1 MGLFNRLIG
10 RLKDRGGSLSDRVIG
25 GMEMMG
31 GMPREFA
38 PRQLRGIMD
47 GMRNRSFFDRFRD
60 RRRRP
65 RPMMDDFF
73 EPTVNLPPD
82 IEVQE
87 DPPFPPKDQ
96 DFIPISMPTDPG
108 FGKRPINDGMME
120 KMPVDE
126 GFVFEKPINRPMPM
140 PIRELKP
147 VRPLPDLSFLRPEDR
162 RRFLENRPIA
172 RPEMPVM
179 LPPDI
184 EVGDQRLP
192 PDLPDVQPFVAGG
205 AVKSLARLKKLPE
218 RPTRA
223 ERMREL
229 SMGRPLTRRDLEML
243 EGQEFGVET
252 RVNERLRA
260 KMRMNRALEAA
271 LGTAQE
277 SGRTISKAD
286 IARLV
291 AMMSSD
297 DPEVEKG
304 FYAELEQLFSGM
316 PFMPDAFGGG
326 VPGGMN
332 MQGMMASDMPNMTP
346 SFKEGG
352 SAEKKY
358 PNKGLAALAKVAPE
372 VVKRMG
378 YQEGGSVDNLQDYPR
393 RSAEMLIDELYQ
405 VLDSNNP
412 EMLKSSVFLVDR
424 LREAAQTPDEI
435 VQAQFIE
442 RMFKERGIN
451 VPQSGISVSETTI
464 KMMPADSG
472 RTESDSD
479 KDIITEALEQLR

>member
-47 GMRNRSFFDRFRD
+47 GMRNRRFFDRFRG
-60 RRRRP
+60 RRR

-108 FGKRPINDGMME
+108 FLKRPINDGMME

-184 EVGDQRLP
+184 EVGDSRLP
-192 PDLPDVQPFVAGG
+192 PDLPDVQPFQAGG
-205 AVKSLARLKKLPE
+205 AVKSLARLN
-218 RPTRA
+218 RA
-223 ERMREL
+223 EI
-229 SMGRPLTRRDLEML
+229 MGEQGRAMDDLEM
-243 EGQEFGVET
+243 
-252 RVNERLRA
+252 RERLRA
-260 KMRMNRALEAA
+260 RMRMERALETA

-277 SGRTISKAD
+277 SGRIISKAD

-291 AMMSSD
+291 AMIGSD

-378 YQEGGSVDNLQDYPR
+378 YQEGGSVDILQDYPR

-412 EMLKSSVFLVDR
+412 EMLKSSVFLIDR
-424 LREAAQTPDEI
+424 LREAAQTPNEI

-451 VPQSGISVSETTI
+451 VPTNLNQMSEGGAVKLSEQSVEFMPGTDIG
-464 KMMPADSG
+464 MMLDDL
-472 RTESDSD
+472 SDLKKKAQMMS
-479 KDIITEALEQLR
+479 

>member
-1 MGLFNRLIG
+1 M
-10 RLKDRGGSLSDRVIG
+10 K
-25 GMEMMG
+25 
-31 GMPREFA
+31 
-38 PRQLRGIMD
+38 
-47 GMRNRSFFDRFRD
+47 
-60 RRRRP
+60 
-65 RPMMDDFF
+65 
-73 EPTVNLPPD
+73 
-82 IEVQE
+82 
-87 DPPFPPKDQ
+87 
-96 DFIPISMPTDPG
+96 
-108 FGKRPINDGMME
+108 
-120 KMPVDE
+120 
-126 GFVFEKPINRPMPM
+126 PMPM

-147 VRPLPDLSFLRPEDR
+147 VRPLPDLSLLRPEDR

-184 EVGDQRLP
+184 EVGDPRLP
-192 PDLPDVQPFVAGG
+192 PDLPDVQPFQAGG
-205 AVKSLARLKKLPE
+205 AVKSLARLN
-218 RPTRA
+218 RA
-223 ERMREL
+223 EIMGEQGRTIDDLDRMTAGEL
-229 SMGRPLTRRDLEML
+229 MLRMNKMRARSGPSGRLM
-243 EGQEFGVET
+243 
-252 RVNERLRA
+252 NEEQLA

-277 SGRTISKAD
+277 TGRTISKAD
-286 IARLV
+286 MARLV
-291 AMMSSD
+291 AMMGSD

-464 KMMPADSG
+464 RMMPAESG
-472 RTESDSD
+472 STESDSG

>member
-10 RLKDRGGSLSDRVIG
+10 RLKDRGGSLSDRIIG

-47 GMRNRSFFDRFRD
+47 GMRNRRFFDRFRD

-108 FGKRPINDGMME
+108 FVKRPINDGMME

-184 EVGDQRLP
+184 EVGDSRLP
-192 PDLPDVQPFVAGG
+192 PDLPDVQPFQAGG
-205 AVKSLARLKKLPE
+205 AVKSLARLN
-218 RPTRA
+218 RA
-223 ERMREL
+223 EI
-229 SMGRPLTRRDLEML
+229 MGEQGRAMDDLEM
-243 EGQEFGVET
+243 
-252 RVNERLRA
+252 RERLRA
-260 KMRMNRALEAA
+260 RMRMERALETA

-277 SGRTISKAD
+277 SGRLISKAD

-291 AMMSSD
+291 AMIGSD

-378 YQEGGSVDNLQDYPR
+378 YQEGGSVDIIQDYPR

-405 VLDSNNP
+405 ALDSNNP
-412 EMLKSSVFLVDR
+412 EMLKSSVFLIDR
-424 LREAAQTPDEI
+424 LREAAQTPNEI

-451 VPQSGISVSETTI
+451 VPTNLNQMSEGGAVKLSEQSVEFMPGTDIG
-464 KMMPADSG
+464 MMLDDL
-472 RTESDSD
+472 SDLKKKAQMMS
-479 KDIITEALEQLR
+479 